1 MSFAQPW
8 QRRKRPPKAPGREPI
23 LPTIGSIMR
32 ATAQPAEGLRL
43 AAPWLVVAGAALL
56 AGSLATGQAD
66 VWLGKTPALL
76 LLGAVL
82 GATFLVV
89 FSFLGSLA
97 IIVWPVAATGGY
109 LLQFPKGHPVITFDR
124 LWIGGL
130 LAYLAL
136 NPRRAER
143 TKDTRVLIFALLLL
157 VISFGLRALTTGSAS
172 ISGSTATWIDAIVLP
187 TILFVACERYSL
199 LGADRVRRL
208 TGALMIAGAVL
219 GAIGIAERVLGFELA
234 TATGGSVRFDAAI
247 DQTRISGPY
256 PAPEPYALSL
266 IICFAATLYWI
277 LSRKRGSRYGWAV
290 ALAGIQLA
298 AIALALFRAGWIAG
312 LVVAVASIG
321 LRPGRFGRT
330 FLVVGVAGILGM
342 AATSQLQQN
351 KTIATRVNDTE
362 NIYGRLATYKQG
374 VEIFRSAPL
383 FGVGVNRYHVVAEK
397 RPAERVERVASVT
410 YPHNSYIG
418 LLAEQGIVGFL
429 PLLLLSYGV
438 WGLVRGLHAAS
449 SRSVDAVILTAT
461 VAGATL
467 GYLIMSLTLTMLP
480 YESSNAFLAAFL
492 GAASGRLD
500 AIAKEAPTSS

>member
-1 MSFAQPW
+1 MSSAPW
-8 QRRKRPPKAPGREPI
+8 LRRRHPPYARGREPV
-23 LPTIGSIMR
+23 LSTIASIVR
-32 ATAQPAEGLRL
+32 ATAQPPEGLRL

-76 LLGAVL
+76 LLGTVL

-97 IIVWPVAATGGY
+97 VIVWPVAATGGF
-109 LLQFPKGHPVITFDR
+109 LLQFPKGHAVITFDR

-130 LAYLAL
+130 LAYIAL
-136 NPRRAER
+136 NHSRTER
-143 TKDTRVLIFALLLL
+143 TKDTRVLMFALVLL
-157 VISFGLRALTTGSAS
+157 VISFGLRALTTGGAS
-172 ISGSTATWIDAIVLP
+172 ITGPTATWIDAIVLP

-199 LGADRVRRL
+199 LGANRIRRL

-219 GAIGIAERVLGFELA
+219 GVIGIAERVLGFELA
-234 TATGGSVRFDAAI
+234 TATGGSVRFDAII

-277 LSRKRGSRYGWAV
+277 LSRKRGSRYGLAL
-290 ALAGIQLA
+290 ALAGIQLT
-298 AIALALFRAGWIAG
+298 AIALALFRAGWIAA
-312 LVVAVASIG
+312 LVVVVASFG

-330 FLVVGVAGILGM
+330 FLVVGVAGVLGL

-383 FGVGVNRYHVVAEK
+383 FGVGVNRYHTVAET
-397 RPAERVERVASVT
+397 RPPEIVARVESVT

-418 LLAEQGIVGFL
+418 LLAEQGLVGFL

-438 WGLVRGLHAAS
+438 WRLVRGLHAVS
-449 SRSVDAVILTAT
+449 YRSADAVILTAT

-480 YESSNAFLAAFL
+480 YEPSNAFLAAFL

-500 AIAKEAPTSS
+500 LLANEAPTSS